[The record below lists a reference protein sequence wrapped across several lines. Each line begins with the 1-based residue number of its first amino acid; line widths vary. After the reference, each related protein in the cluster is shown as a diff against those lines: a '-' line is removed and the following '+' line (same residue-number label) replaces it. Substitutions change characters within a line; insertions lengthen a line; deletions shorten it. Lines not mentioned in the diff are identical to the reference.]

1 MGSMSTGRSRSRTR
15 RLSIIDLAGGV
26 QPMSNQDGSIWVT
39 FNGEIY
45 NFEELKRELCS
56 HGHRFVT
63 RSDTEVLL
71 HAYERWGQECVERFR
86 GMFAFGIWDAR
97 RRTLFLARD
106 RVGKKPLYYAQLDRQ
121 FVFASEI
128 QALVEHPG
136 IRRQLEPS
144 ALDDFLTY
152 GYVPSPKTAFRGVYK
167 LPPAH
172 TLTLDLKDDALQP
185 RADVKPYWRLEYF
198 PKLNL
203 GEEDAGASLLET
215 LTEAVRL
222 RMVADV
228 PLGVLLSGGVDSSLV
243 VALMSRLSDRPV
255 KSFSIGFDD
264 QHFNELHH
272 ARRVA
277 HHCGT
282 DHQELV
288 VRPDALEILPTLVRH
303 YGEPYADSSVIPT
316 FHVARLTRQH
326 VTVALSGDGGDECFA
341 GYERYLGHQL
351 AGWYQRIPG
360 PLRAGLIEPFARL
373 IPDSLPAQHR
383 LGQAKRFLL
392 AASQPWVKR

>member
-1 MGSMSTGRSRSRTR
+1 M
-15 RLSIIDLAGGV
+15 
-26 QPMSNQDGSIWVT
+26 
-39 FNGEIY
+39 
-45 NFEELKRELCS
+45 
-56 HGHRFVT
+56 
-63 RSDTEVLL
+63 
-71 HAYERWGQECVERFR
+71 
-86 GMFAFGIWDAR
+86 
-97 RRTLFLARD
+97 
-106 RVGKKPLYYAQLDRQ
+106 
-121 FVFASEI
+121 
-128 QALVEHPG
+128 
-136 IRRQLEPS
+136 
-144 ALDDFLTY
+144 
-152 GYVPSPKTAFRGVYK
+152 
-167 LPPAH
+167 
-172 TLTLDLKDDALQP
+172 
-185 RADVKPYWRLEYF
+185 KPYWRLEYF

-392 AASQPWVKR
+392 AASQPWVKRYLRWVTYFSAEAKNDLYTADFAAHLGRYDGATWLTDRLETLRIAGLSTADSLLAADIGSYLPEDLLVKMDIASMANSLEARSPFLDHKFMEFAARLPTDFKLRGTHLKYLLKKVAAPLLPSGVLNRRKMGFGVPVGSWMRNQLRPMIDDVLLSHRALESRLLPS